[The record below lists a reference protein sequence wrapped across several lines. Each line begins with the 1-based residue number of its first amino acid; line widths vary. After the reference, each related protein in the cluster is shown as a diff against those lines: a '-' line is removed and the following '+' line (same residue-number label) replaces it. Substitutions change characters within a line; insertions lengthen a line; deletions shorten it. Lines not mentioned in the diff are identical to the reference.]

1 MDEGNSSGSRFMRFW
16 TTLPGVLTAIAA
28 VITAVGGLY
37 FAFREDKKP
46 PPPSSEGR
54 EITIN
59 LVGQGGTEPSV
70 PADVSG
76 SQLNLASLD
85 STSALEAEVAG
96 MVNDCAAGDDSACQ
110 ELLDNLVDECD
121 RGFGVSCDALYQVTA
136 EGSDY
141 EYFGATCGGRV
152 GSENAGRCAQL

>member
-1 MDEGNSSGSRFMRFW
+1 MRFW

-46 PPPSSEGR
+46 PPPSSDGR

-59 LVGQGGTEPSV
+59 LVGQGGTEPTV
-70 PADVSG
+70 PAVVSG

-85 STSALEAEVAG
+85 RTSAEADVAR
-96 MVNDCAAGDDSACQ
+96 MVDDCAGGDDSSCQ
-110 ELLDNLVDECD
+110 ELLDTLVDECD
-121 RGFGVSCDALYQVTA
+121 RGFGVSCDALYQITA

-152 GSENAGRCAQL
+152 GPENAGRCARL

>member
-1 MDEGNSSGSRFMRFW
+1 MRFW

-37 FAFREDKKP
+37 FAFRGDKE
-46 PPPSSEGR
+46 PSPGTDGR

-59 LVGQGGTEPSV
+59 LVGPGGAAPPV
-70 PADVSG
+70 PPHITA

-85 STSALEAEVAG
+85 TASGLEDDVEGVVA
-96 MVNDCAAGDDSACQ
+96 DCANGSSSACQ
-110 ELLDNLVDECD
+110 RLLDMLVDECD
-121 RGFGVSCDALYQVTA
+121 QGFGGSCDVLYEVSA
-136 EGSDY
+136 AGSDY

-152 GSENAGRCAQL
+152 GEENAGSCAQL